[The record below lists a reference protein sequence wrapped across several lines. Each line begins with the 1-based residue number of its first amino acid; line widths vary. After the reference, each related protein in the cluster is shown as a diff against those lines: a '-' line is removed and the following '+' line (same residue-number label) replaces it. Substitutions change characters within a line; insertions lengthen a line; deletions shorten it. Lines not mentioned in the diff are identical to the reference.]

1 MLLCP
6 FEAKK
11 TTASLY
17 YRNKQILKQQKIII
31 MNTLAIKTFI
41 AAHKTAIGICAVV
54 LVIGSKSFTQSFQEG
69 FNSSYYGETEQQ
81 NQYGQ
86 NPQQQQQQPG
96 FFGRWFGGNNANQ
109 NQNANYNQNQGYANQ
124 GYANQQYYP
133 QNGGSYTPATGN
145 GADYTS
151 GYAAQQASLDR
162 TSANYSDY
170 IRDQANYEDA
180 NGNTYKLNSNYS
192 NNYINN
198 TTGEAVQSNDA
209 NYDPNA
215 YSTSSYTAVTP
226 SSSYSSSYSSPTVE
240 SAE

>member
-1 MLLCP
+1 
-6 FEAKK
+6 
-11 TTASLY
+11 
-17 YRNKQILKQQKIII
+17 
-31 MNTLAIKTFI
+31 MNTTAIKTFI
-41 AAHKTAIGICAVV
+41 AAHKTAISICVVV
-54 LVIGSKSFTQSFQEG
+54 LVIGSKSFTQSFEQG
-69 FNSSYYGETEQQ
+69 FNDSYYGQQNHQ
-81 NQYGQ
+81 NQYGP
-86 NPQQQQQQPG
+86 NPQQQQQPQQNQG
-96 FFGRWFGGNNANQ
+96 FFSRWFGGNNAYQPQ
-109 NQNANYNQNQGYANQ
+109 NNQGYANQ

-133 QNGGSYTPATGN
+133 QNSGNYTPAN
-145 GADYTS
+145 NSGADYTS

-180 NGNTYKLNSNYS
+180 NGNVYKLNSNYS

-215 YSTSSYTAVTP
+215 YSTSSYSALTP
-226 SSSYSSSYSSPTVE
+226 TNSYSSSYSSPTVE